1 MKEVKEVKLDILGRV
16 CLPKSM
22 REALGWEVDSS
33 VYVEQFDD
41 RIIISKA
48 AMPQVCPVCNKVF
61 TTDYEFCPFCGQY
74 LKEKTTE
81 EAK

>member
-48 AMPQVCPVCNKVF
+48 AMTQVCPVCNKVF